1 MDSKMPA
8 PAIALY
14 PVPGLP
20 LVDADTDLA
29 AVIAT
34 AVSESGLQPQNGDV
48 IAVAQKIV
56 SKAEG
61 CLVNLNDIT
70 PSAEARE
77 LVRGG
82 EKDARLAE
90 LILRESRRVVRHNA
104 DVIIVEHRLGI
115 VLANAGIDR
124 SNVTGD
130 EEIVLVLPEDPDAS
144 AALLKRSLEEFF
156 GVRLGVIIT
165 DSVGRPWRLGTTGI
179 AIGCAG
185 LTTLTDMRG
194 QVDMFGRVLQ
204 VAEVATADCIAGA
217 AALIMGEG
225 AEAMPVVL
233 IRGVDARDS
242 HQNARTILRAEKE
255 NLFQ

>member
-1 MDSKMPA
+1 MPV

-29 AVIAT
+29 AVVAT
-34 AVSESGLQPQNGDV
+34 AVSEADLQPRNGD
-48 IAVAQKIV
+48 IFAIAQKIV

-70 PSAEARE
+70 PSAKARE
-77 LVRGG
+77 LAQGG
-82 EKDARLAE
+82 DKDPRLVE

-104 DVIIVEHRLGI
+104 GVIIVEHRIGI

-124 SNVTGD
+124 SNVSGD
-130 EEIVLVLPEDPDAS
+130 EDTVLVLPEDPDAS
-144 AALLKRSLEEFF
+144 AVRLRQALEQFF
-156 GVRLGVIIT
+156 GVRLGVLIT

-185 LTTLTDMRG
+185 MTALTDMRG

-217 AALIMGEG
+217 AGLIMGEG
-225 AEAMPVVL
+225 AEAVPVVL
-233 IRGVDARDS
+233 VRGVDAGESD
-242 HQNARTILRAEKE
+242 QNARTILRTEKE

>member
-1 MDSKMPA
+1 MPV

-29 AVIAT
+29 AVVAT
-34 AVSESGLQPQNGDV
+34 AVSEADLQPRNGD
-48 IAVAQKIV
+48 IFAIAQKIV

-70 PSAEARE
+70 PSATARE
-77 LVRGG
+77 LAQVSY
-82 EKDARLAE
+82 KDPRLVE

-104 DVIIVEHRLGI
+104 GVIIVEHRIGI

-124 SNVTGD
+124 SNVAGD
-130 EEIVLVLPEDPDAS
+130 EDTVLVLPEDPDAS
-144 AALLKRSLEEFF
+144 AVHLRQALEQFF
-156 GVRLGVIIT
+156 GVRLGVLIT

-185 LTTLTDMRG
+185 MTALTDMRG

-204 VAEVATADCIAGA
+204 VAEVATADCVAGA
-217 AALIMGEG
+217 AGLIMGEG
-225 AEAMPVVL
+225 AEAVPVVL
-233 IRGVDARDS
+233 VRGVDARESD
-242 HQNARTILRAEKE
+242 QNARTILRTEKE

>member
-1 MDSKMPA
+1 MPA

-14 PVPGLP
+14 PLPGLP

-29 AVIAT
+29 AIIA
-34 AVSESGLQPQNGDV
+34 AAAAESGLHPQKGDV
-48 IAVAQKIV
+48 FAIAQKIV

-61 CLVNLNDIT
+61 CLVNLNDIS
-70 PSAEARE
+70 PSAKARE
-77 LVRGG
+77 LAQGG
-82 EKDARLAE
+82 DKDPRLVE

-104 DVIIVEHRLGI
+104 GVIIVEHRLGI

-124 SNVTGD
+124 SNVAGD
-130 EEIVLVLPEDPDAS
+130 EDTVLILPEDPDAS
-144 AALLKRSLEEFF
+144 AALLRQALEKIF

-165 DSVGRPWRLGTTGI
+165 DSIGRPWRLGTTGV

-185 LTTLTDMRG
+185 MTALADMRG
-194 QVDMFGRVLQ
+194 KVDMFGRVLQ

-217 AALIMGEG
+217 AGLIMGEG
-225 AEAMPVVL
+225 AEAVPVVL
-233 IRGVDARDS
+233 VRGVDARESD
-242 HQNARTILRAEKE
+242 QNAATILRPAEE